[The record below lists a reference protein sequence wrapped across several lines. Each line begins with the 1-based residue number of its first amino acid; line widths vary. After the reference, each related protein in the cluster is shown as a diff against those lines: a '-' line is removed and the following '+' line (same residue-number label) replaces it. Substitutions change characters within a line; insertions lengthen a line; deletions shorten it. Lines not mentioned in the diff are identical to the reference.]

1 MRDLSCFLL
10 SLLVL
15 SCSQDPPLSSP
26 SVSDEQSG
34 PWQTV
39 SINGVTYQ
47 CVDAKAT
54 ATRSDLLIAIPIR
67 ARLRMARFTFPVRWS
82 LLDTPTRLILLT
94 SKRISAIGDR
104 RATPLAR

>member
-1 MRDLSCFLL
+1 MRDLSCCLL
-10 SLLVL
+10 SFFVL
-15 SCSQDPPLSSP
+15 SCSQDPHLSSP

-39 SINGVTYQ
+39 SINVVTYQ

-67 ARLRMARFTFPVRWS
+67 DEVEEGQIHFPGAVVIVRHT
-82 LLDTPTRLILLT
+82 D
-94 SKRISAIGDR
+94 
-104 RATPLAR
+104 

>member
-1 MRDLSCFLL
+1 MRDLSCCLL
-10 SLLVL
+10 SLFVL
-15 SCSQDPPLSSP
+15 SCSQGPHLSSS

-47 CVDAKAT
+47 RVDAKAI

-67 ARLRMARFTFPVRWS
+67 DEAEEGQIHFSRC
-82 LLDTPTRLILLT
+82 
-94 SKRISAIGDR
+94 GGHC
-104 RATPLAR
+104 

>member
-1 MRDLSCFLL
+1 MRDLSCCLL
-10 SLLVL
+10 SLFVL
-15 SCSQDPPLSSP
+15 SYSQDPHLSSP

-54 ATRSDLLIAIPIR
+54 ATLSDLPIAIPIR
-67 ARLRMARFTFPVRWS
+67 DKVEDGQCAQGWS
-82 LLDTPTRLILLT
+82 YGIQPH
-94 SKRISAIGDR
+94 
-104 RATPLAR
+104 

>member
-10 SLLVL
+10 SLLAL

-54 ATRSDLLIAIPIR
+54 ATRSDLLIA
-67 ARLRMARFTFPVRWS
+67 TPVR
-82 LLDTPTRLILLT
+82 DEVEDGQIHFPGAMVIVRHTY
-94 SKRISAIGDR
+94 
-104 RATPLAR
+104 